1 MGSKLVNWLFG
12 PAPTI
17 AGVTRAILFFAFGV
31 VVGIAVISAQV

>member
-12 PAPTI
+12 PAPVV

-31 VVGIAVISAQV
+31 VAGIVIVSTQV